1 MLRRWRRSL
10 LASRD
15 EVAAHGGD
23 EAVDGGEPG
32 AALTKAWKAMPPG
45 SCTMMAVAVVE
56 AAWPARN
63 CRTVCAS
70 GKFATWMM
78 LCGDCGGGGAVGAEP
93 GAGAAAGRISGS
105 READVEVVLSA
116 AAPAG

>member
-1 MLRRWRRSL
+1 MRRWRRSL

-32 AALTKAWKAMPPG
+32 AALTKAWKAMLPG

-78 LCGDCGGGGAVGAEP
+78 LCGDCGGGGAAEIFPGGGAVDGGNCRPRGAE
-93 GAGAAAGRISGS
+93 
-105 READVEVVLSA
+105 VEVVSKA
-116 AAPAG
+116 EAWAE